1 MKTLIIE
8 DEPNAARDLAAM
20 LQKLDAGIQMLA
32 LLDSVETSVEWLRQH
47 PAPDLIFMDIQL
59 ADGVCFEILREVDVR
74 SPVIFCTAYDEYA
87 LQAFRVNSIDYLLK
101 PLEEADLKRSLDKL
115 TTLREQLGDW
125 PQKLLSW
132 FGQHDRPQTGRKSS
146 FLVSFKGKMFP
157 VPTRDIAYFIIEDGL
172 SFIITFDGR
181 KLPLTQTLDVI
192 EEQLDPRQ
200 FYRANRQYIIA
211 FEAVKEVE
219 PYYTR
224 KLAVK
229 LRSVKPETVFVSR
242 EKSTSFLHWLENR

>member
-20 LQKLDAGIQMLA
+20 LQKLNANIHILA

-59 ADGVCFEILREVDVR
+59 ADGVSFEILREVEVR

-87 LQAFRVNSIDYLLK
+87 LQAFKVNSIDYLLK
-101 PLEEADLKRSLDKL
+101 PLEEADLKLSLDKL
-115 TTLREQLGDW
+115 TFLREQLGDW

-132 FGQHDRPQTGRKSS
+132 FGQHNRPQPGGKSS
-146 FLVSFKGKMFP
+146 FLVSFKGKLFP

-211 FEAVKEVE
+211 FDAVKEVE

-229 LRSVKPETVFVSR
+229 LRGVKPETVFVSR

>member
-8 DEPNAARDLAAM
+8 DEANAAHDLAAM
-20 LQKLDAGIQMLA
+20 LQKIDPTIQICA
-32 LLDSVETSVEWLRQH
+32 FLDSVETAIEWLRRNT
-47 PAPDLIFMDIQL
+47 PPDLIFMDIQL
-59 ADGVCFEILREVDVR
+59 ADGVSFEILREVEIS

-115 TTLREQLGDW
+115 AFLRQQFGDW
-125 PQKLLSW
+125 PQKLLNW
-132 FGQHDRPQTGRKSS
+132 FSQNRPASGGKSS
-146 FLVSFKGKMFP
+146 FLVSFKGKLFP
-157 VPTRDIAYFIIEDGL
+157 VQTRDIAYFIIEDSL
-172 SFIITFDGR
+172 SFLITFDGR
-181 KLPLTQTLDVI
+181 KLPLSQTLDVI

-219 PYYTR
+219 PYFAR

-229 LRSVKPETVFVSR
+229 LRSIKPETVFISR